1 MTEAEARALS
11 AQIMQEH
18 PMLTCDL
25 RPRIHTGNDET
36 APDPEDAWSIVVTNT
51 GTGVVVIVT
60 RRDGW
65 EDQLGP
71 ALNDLTA

>member
-11 AQIMQEH
+11 EQIMREH

-25 RPRIHTGNDET
+25 RPRMHTGADHT
-36 APDPEDAWSIVVTNT
+36 ALDAEDAWSIVVTNT
-51 GTGVVVIVT
+51 GTGVVVNVT
-60 RRDGW
+60 RCDTW

-71 ALNDLTA
+71 ALPDLS